1 MSQVTYLASSQ
12 ITAVDVLTIELVEAN
27 EPPPCHHPV
36 AR

>member
-27 EPPPCHHPV
+27 EHRRGHHPV
-36 AR
+36 AC